1 MSSFSKFLLPT
12 MLLAASVALSTCS
25 KDEDKDTDAER
36 EDTAPTGSITFS
48 LPSGITAT
56 STSPAVVT
64 QGQPLDMEISQKS
77 SYTDPNGSVY
87 TCEPKA
93 SIKLDV
99 KQDTLYAKDLQTL
112 ISITESS
119 DVSESG
125 TNPRRCQTLQKF
137 NVGGQEVVFDL
148 AHEIYTYV
156 NSRQASIEMPYIKVN
171 SAKYGAATPKETRSS
186 TPASVSGIRLKRL
199 GAVTRG
205 TTITTSQAYEVNV
218 SFNLELEG
226 VNTKQATT
234 QTLSFETNY
243 IGIVET
249 VTELPN
255 PTTSFNY
262 KLEILDGTSDTAS
275 PFTLQTG
282 KTLSLQWKED
292 SRYSYFTVETLE
304 EKTVPFEPK
313 AWVKL
318 AASEDTIWTDKKE
331 TLEKVT
337 PSEPVVSTEGENP
350 AVTTGKWVCDIGGQ
364 TLTLDYGYE
373 AYGDVTVQDTTFA
386 VPHLELELPEIKSV
400 TLKYLDGVTIPNVE
414 GDVYEIT
421 ARITQELKTVN
432 VANPSSETLEYVV
445 KYIGV
450 EQVKLVNV
458 TYRKH
463 VEWEFCDNEWIFWPI
478 VFRDR
483 TYSNG
488 VTMTDTFADNGHLCW
503 YAVGFQPYPFEES
516 GVVEYDGG
524 KIIYS
529 PQVVTAGLGNEGCD
543 TILVVTR
550 RIGVVD
556 LKKIRPLEMGDA
568 YYNTGTVKNWNKYF
582 SNKNYEEMGLD
593 VPLKDVTV
601 NGADSVSTKPSG
613 WYFHLNKYCRS
624 LWVIYEEPNVPF
636 LFETTIEAAFHDQ
649 YLVIDGKMIWFID
662 EAFGEYHYDW
672 KEEDIVEEDGG
683 PAKVYTFS
691 GWNVFYGMKFSAT
704 GIVTV
709 YQLKDAPPSAP
720 ATPPVA
726 STPQSRQLSPNIPMQ
741 SAGNQKTIAPKG
753 EYRFGFISGGDIHG
767 HGKGLRPFTAADD
780 LRSIIKRQGVQVEI
794 K

>member
-1 MSSFSKFLLPT
+1 MNHFFRCLLPAM
-12 MLLAASVALSTCS
+12 MLASAVVFSACS
-25 KDEDKDTDAER
+25 KDEDKDG
-36 EDTAPTGSITFS
+36 TAKEVAATGTIAFS
-48 LPSGITAT
+48 LPSSVTAT
-56 STSPAVVT
+56 VAHPAVVT

-125 TNPRRCQTLQKF
+125 TNPRQYKTLQKF

-156 NSRQASIEMPYIKVN
+156 NSRQTSIEMPYIKVN

-186 TPASVSGIRLKRL
+186 TPASVSGIRLKPL

-205 TTITTSQAYEVNV
+205 LTVTTSQAYEINV

-226 VNTKQATT
+226 VNTKDAAT
-234 QTLSFETNY
+234 QTLSFEANY
-243 IGIVET
+243 VGIVET
-249 VTELPN
+249 STVLPS
-255 PTTSFNY
+255 PATSFSY
-262 KLEILDGTSDTAS
+262 KLEVLDGTSNTSS
-275 PFTLQTG
+275 PFTLQKG
-282 KTLSLQWKED
+282 KTLSLQWDED
-292 SRYSYFTVETLE
+292 SRYSYFSPETLE
-304 EKTVPFEPK
+304 EKTVPFAPK

-337 PSEPVVSTEGENP
+337 NSEPIVTTEGENP
-350 AVTTGKWVCDIGGQ
+350 VATTGKWVCDIGGQ

-373 AYGDVTVQDTTFA
+373 AYADVTVQDTTL
-386 VPHLELELPEIKSV
+386 VMPHLKLELPEIKSV
-400 TLKYLDGVTIPNVE
+400 TLKYLDGVTIPDVE
-414 GDVYEIT
+414 GEVYEIT

-450 EQVKLVNV
+450 EKVKLVKV
-458 TYRKH
+458 TYRKQ
-463 VEWEFCDNEWIFWPI
+463 VEWEFCEDEWIFWPI

-488 VTMTDTFADNGHLCW
+488 VTMTDTFADYGHLCW
-503 YAVGFQPYPFEES
+503 YAVGCQPYPFEES

-556 LKKIRPLEMGDA
+556 LKKIRPLEIGDA
-568 YYNTGTVKNWNKYF
+568 YYNTGTVKDWNIYSSSK
-582 SNKNYEEMGLD
+582 SYEEMGLD

-601 NGADSVSTKPSG
+601 YGADSVSTQPSG
-613 WYFHLNKYCRS
+613 WYYHLHKYHRS
-624 LWVIYEEPNVPF
+624 LGVIYEEPNVPF
-636 LFETTIEAAFHDQ
+636 LFVTTIEAAFHDQ

-704 GIVTV
+704 DIVTV
-709 YQLKDAPPSAP
+709 YQLKPDQQSPSATRTAASTKESRILSP
-720 ATPPVA
+720 LQSAQPVA
-726 STPQSRQLSPNIPMQ
+726 R
-741 SAGNQKTIAPKG
+741 QKTIAPKG
-753 EYRFGFISGGDIHG
+753 QYRYGFISGGDIHG
-767 HGKGLRPFTAADD
+767 NGKGPRPFTSKDD
-780 LRSIIKRQGVQVEI
+780 LRNIIKRQDIKVEI